1 MTKLYVAMVG
11 LPARGKST
19 LAKRICSGLEQQG
32 IRTAIFNN
40 GELRRSR
47 LALESA
53 SPEFF
58 NPDNQEARR
67 MRAELS
73 LHNMNRAKA
82 WLHGEGSVA
91 IIDATNARAEQR
103 QNLEQH
109 LNDFPLLFVECV
121 NEDPLLLEASIR
133 RKTKLSE
140 FLAMSEAEALASFRQ
155 RLAYYEQAYVP
166 VKEERCWM
174 RVDSADSRILAEAP
188 SNSLPYYAAIRDI
201 VVTHWVQHLYLV
213 RHGETVFNL
222 EGRIGGDPDLTPQG
236 TAQAGRLAEHF
247 RRIPL
252 PYIFTS
258 TRLRSVHT
266 AAPLLKDRPDTLHM
280 PLAEF
285 DEIDAGVCEGLRY
298 EDIRNGM
305 PLEYAARAANKFGYV
320 YPRGESYAM
329 LKDRVARGL
338 RRALFIAGEGTLMI
352 VGHQAINRTIL
363 ALFLFHRPQDVP
375 FTYIPQ
381 NQYYHITITQRKK
394 LFEMVRY
401 A

>member
-47 LALESA
+47 LGSESA
-53 SPEFF
+53 SAEFF
-58 NPDNQEARR
+58 NPDNLEARR
-67 MRAELS
+67 IRTELAR
-73 LHNMNRAKA
+73 HNMDRARA
-82 WLHGEGSVA
+82 WLRGEGSVA
-91 IIDATNARAEQR
+91 IIDATNAIPEQR
-103 QNLEQH
+103 QELARY
-109 LNDFPLLFVECV
+109 LDDFPLLFVECV
-121 NEDPLLLEASIR
+121 NEDALLLEASIR

-140 FLAMSEAEALASFRQ
+140 FATMSEAEALASFRQ
-155 RLAYYEQAYVP
+155 RLAYYEGVYVP
-166 VKEERCWM
+166 VKHERCWM

-213 RHGETVFNL
+213 RHGETEFNL
-222 EGRIGGDPDLTPQG
+222 EGRIGGDPDLTPKG
-236 TAQAGRLAEHF
+236 AAQAARLAEHF
-247 RRIPL
+247 CRIPL
-252 PYIFTS
+252 PYVFTS
-258 TRLRSVHT
+258 TRVRSTRT
-266 AAPLLKDRPDTLHM
+266 ASPLLVDRPDTLCM

-285 DEIDAGVCEGLRY
+285 DEIDAGVCEGMRY

-305 PLEYAARAANKFGYV
+305 PLEYAARAANKYHYV

-329 LKDRVARGL
+329 LKERVARGL

-363 ALFLFHRPQDVP
+363 SLFLFHRPQDVP